1 MTISGVKFC
10 GAVRGAYL
18 RFSFTYIAPT
28 EADEDALMEETKRQ
42 HFQNLR
48 KATLEN
54 ECGHS

>member
-10 GAVRGAYL
+10 GAVLGAYL
-18 RFSFTYIAPT
+18 RFSVTYVALT
-28 EADEDALMEETKRQ
+28 ETDEDALMEATKRQ